1 VTSQRFLVVLD
12 VDSTLTRDEGID
24 LLAES
29 VSPEVAAQVAAITE
43 SAMHGHLDF
52 AESLVAR
59 VRTLEGVSLTQVGEA
74 AARVRLT
81 LGAQSLIDTLHGAG
95 HLVGAVS
102 GGFHEM
108 IDPLASNIG
117 LDVHRANRFETVDS
131 VLTGRIAGRI
141 VDSRAKADALRQ
153 WAKDFGI
160 PLWNTIAVGDGGND
174 VEMLRTAGV
183 GIAFMAKQV
192 AKDAA
197 DVSIDIADLSLVL
210 EHMKLG

>member
-1 VTSQRFLVVLD
+1 
-12 VDSTLTRDEGID
+12 
-24 LLAES
+24 
-29 VSPEVAAQVAAITE
+29 
-43 SAMHGHLDF
+43 
-52 AESLVAR
+52 
-59 VRTLEGVSLTQVGEA
+59 
-74 AARVRLT
+74 
-81 LGAQSLIDTLHGAG
+81 
-95 HLVGAVS
+95 
-102 GGFHEM
+102 M

-117 LDVHRANRFETVDS
+117 LDVHRANRFETVDA